1 MSIKKMS
8 LVVTSGLVFFLVI
21 NTIINTLSITS
32 KKLKEKVAMTLKY
45 EINPDDTVSS
55 YNYIEIKKEEIVEP
69 VKEVKEEVKQEI
81 PKQPPVVTET
91 ETTTENNNTVDD
103 SKTVYV
109 GKMTGYGADC
119 KGCSGLGNLACKTAS
134 GTVHSLTNN
143 GQYYSDASYG
153 SVRIVAADL
162 SKFPCGTIVKITN
175 ENLGEFNAVVLDTGG
190 SVKKAWANGTVWM
203 DLAFQTER
211 DPLIYSAT
219 SQNTTYEVQRWG
231 W

>member
-8 LVVTSGLVFFLVI
+8 LLVTSGLIFLVVI
-21 NTIINTLSITS
+21 TTVINTLSVTF
-32 KKLKEKVAMTLKY
+32 KKSKEKVAMTLKY
-45 EINPDDTVSS
+45 EISPDDTVAS
-55 YNYIEIKKEEIVEP
+55 YNYMEIKKEEI
-69 VKEVKEEVKQEI
+69 KEEEV
-81 PKQPPVVTET
+81 
-91 ETTTENNNTVDD
+91 
-103 SKTVYV
+103 SKTPLVVEEETSNEVITNVDNNVDESKAVYV

-134 GTVHSLTNN
+134 GTVHSLVNN
-143 GQYYSDASYG
+143 GQYYTDASYG

-175 ENLGEFNAVVLDTGG
+175 DNLGEFNAVVLDTGG
-190 SVKKAWANGTVWM
+190 SVQNAWANGTVWM
-203 DLAFQTER
+203 DLAFQTES